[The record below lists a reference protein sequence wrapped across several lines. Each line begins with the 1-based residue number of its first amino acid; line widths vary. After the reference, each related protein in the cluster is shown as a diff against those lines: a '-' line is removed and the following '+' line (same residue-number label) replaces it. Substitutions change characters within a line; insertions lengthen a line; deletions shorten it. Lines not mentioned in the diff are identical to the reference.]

1 CIFHSIETGKVLT
14 VACAFSGEPAPRIE
28 WSRGG
33 KKLPGEEESSRFH
46 IETTEDLTTLII
58 TGVKESDAGAY
69 TLKLSNE
76 HGSDMATVTIIEP
89 PKKGKLDRK
98 PEPAHLKDIV
108 LQEAESI
115 GSSAVFECQISPST
129 AVTTWMKDG
138 SNLREDP
145 KHKFTSDG
153 KDRKLQIIDVQLSD
167 TGEYTC
173 VAKLGNKEKTSTAKL
188 IVEGICD
195 RYSHKNFIWHC
206 LLPLNTI
213 NVNMLVLKMYDC

>member
-1 CIFHSIETGKVLT
+1 MKAFLLNPSKWRAQSLPEDISIETGKVLT
-14 VACAFSGEPAPRIE
+14 VACAFSGEPVPRIE

-58 TGVKESDAGAY
+58 TGVKESDAGTY

-76 HGSDMATVTIIEP
+76 HGSDMATVTISIRSNGR
-89 PKKGKLDRK
+89 GKFIWTDPRPLDFDRRS
-98 PEPAHLKDIV
+98 
-108 LQEAESI
+108 ES
-115 GSSAVFECQISPST
+115 CQISPST

-138 SNLREDP
+138 SNIRESP

-188 IVEGICD
+188 VVEGICD
-195 RYSHKNFIWHC
+195 CYSQSVLSSHIKMSYGIASC
-206 LLPLNTI
+206 L
-213 NVNMLVLKMYDC
+213 